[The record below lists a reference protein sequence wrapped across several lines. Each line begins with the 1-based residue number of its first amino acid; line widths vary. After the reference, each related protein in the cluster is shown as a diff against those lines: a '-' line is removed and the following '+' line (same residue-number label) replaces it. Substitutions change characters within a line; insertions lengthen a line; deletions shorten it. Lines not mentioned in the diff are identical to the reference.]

1 MVTRDEDMPRATPLQ
16 HRVLLAATVF
26 GVILVVGLVWAKWWP
41 YGHKLAALLGT
52 HVWSGSSPLLGGAGG
67 SVWSWS
73 GGWRFTVAY
82 GQSVWMALVV
92 GLLVAAGVEVLLP
105 RAGVVALLSR
115 RRRWEVG
122 AVGAGMSVPCMMCT
136 CCASPIVVS
145 LRQRGVSPGGA
156 VAFWLGNPVLNPA
169 VIAFLALTLPW
180 RYAVLRVVIGIVLV
194 LGASALVSVVR
205 AGDRIDPGRV
215 AGPDDTPVGPVPV
228 AYLRA
233 LGKLVLVLV
242 PEYFVVVFGVGAV
255 HGWLVSALS
264 GPSVLVAVLV
274 AAVVGTLLVIPTS
287 GELPVIAALVAAGV
301 TPAVPAALLIALPAV
316 SLPSMV
322 MVGRAL
328 SWPRTVVVAGCVVV
342 AALVSAAAATV
353 LG

>member
-1 MVTRDEDMPRATPLQ
+1 MTTRDEDLPRTTPLPQ
-16 HRVLLAATVF
+16 RVLLAAAVF

-67 SVWSWS
+67 AVWSWS

-92 GLLVAAGVEVLLP
+92 ALVVAAGVEVLLP
-105 RAGVVALLSR
+105 RARVVALLNG
-115 RRRWEVG
+115 RRWATG

-145 LRQRGVSPGGA
+145 LRQRGVSPGAA

-180 RYAVLRVVIGIVLV
+180 RYALLRVVIGIVLV

-205 AGDRIDPGRV
+205 AGERLDPGRV
-215 AGPDDTPVGPVPV
+215 AEPDGTPAGSVPV

-233 LGKLVLVLV
+233 LGRLALVLV
-242 PEYFVVVFGVGAV
+242 PEYFVVVFGVGAL

-301 TPAVPAALLIALPAV
+301 APAVPAALLIALPAI

-322 MVGRAL
+322 MVGRSL
-328 SWPRTVVVAGCVVV
+328 SWPRTVLVAGCVVV
-342 AALVSAAAATV
+342 AALASAAVATV
-353 LG
+353 LV